1 MALQY
6 FPSSQKTL
14 DFNLISL
21 DDGAK
26 DSLIQ
31 EMLYKDGKCS
41 FNWRP
46 VRPLP
51 KNDDFFENVWRSY
64 RENGNIN

>member
-21 DDGAK
+21 DDGARF
-26 DSLIQ
+26 LLWFFQ
-31 EMLYKDGKCS
+31 GE
-41 FNWRP
+41 
-46 VRPLP
+46 
-51 KNDDFFENVWRSY
+51 FENNDQNFVL
-64 RENGNIN
+64 